1 MLNRNE
7 ATMPRDALWVM
18 PNGVTKVVTVDDDGN
33 LIEDVPEAV
42 APDKATDPPA
52 PKKRGRPPKH

>member
-1 MLNRNE
+1 
-7 ATMPRDALWVM
+7 MPRDAIWVM

-42 APDKATDPPA
+42 APDKAPDPPA